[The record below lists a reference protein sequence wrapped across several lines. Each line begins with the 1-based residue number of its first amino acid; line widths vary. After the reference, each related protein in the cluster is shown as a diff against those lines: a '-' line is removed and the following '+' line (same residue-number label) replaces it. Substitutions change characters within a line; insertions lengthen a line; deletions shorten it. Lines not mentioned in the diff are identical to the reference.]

1 MSDGL
6 STILLILGL
15 SVGYT
20 TARLHNKGYTKTG
33 NLLFG
38 TFVLGLLLWFVWGV
52 YSAWGQL

>member
-6 STILLILGL
+6 STILLILGM
-15 SVGYT
+15 SVGYA
-20 TARLHNKGYTKTG
+20 TARLHNKGYIKAG

-38 TFVLGLLLWFVWGV
+38 TFVLGLLLWFAWGV